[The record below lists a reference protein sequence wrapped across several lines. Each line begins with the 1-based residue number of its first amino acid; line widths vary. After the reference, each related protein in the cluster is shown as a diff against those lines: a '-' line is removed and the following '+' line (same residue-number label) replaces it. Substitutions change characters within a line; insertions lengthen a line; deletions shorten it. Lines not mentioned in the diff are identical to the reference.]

1 MNNDLEWASAAEWL
15 ASPSDAPDLVVLG
28 VPLSEIWSG
37 GSSGAHATPAAMR
50 ARMARLSSY
59 DSDHGIQLGDL
70 GVFDA
75 GNLTHQPSHDAIR
88 AGVGSLPDAKLRVL
102 IGGDSG
108 ITYPA
113 LTEIAG
119 DSLSA
124 WGLVSLDANH
134 DVDPYEGRPGGSSV
148 ARALV
153 DAGLPG
159 GQIVQLGIGGFSN
172 SAGGRLWCDDQ
183 GVDVITMAEARFASV
198 EDALVEALDRLAM
211 SVDHVYVNL
220 DFDVMDRAFAP
231 ACRGAHPGGFKS
243 RELLAAAFIA
253 GRHAHVRAVDI
264 VDVDAT
270 VDLADV
276 TVDLAALCLLNV
288 ASGLYDRIF

>member
-1 MNNDLEWASAAEWL
+1 MNNAADWASAAEWL
-15 ASPSDAPDLVVLG
+15 ASPSEAPDLVVLG
-28 VPLSEIWSG
+28 VPLSETWPG
-37 GSSGAHATPAAMR
+37 GMSGAHTTPAAVR
-50 ARMARLSSY
+50 ARMALLSSY
-59 DSDHGIQLGDL
+59 DSDHGVQLGDL

-75 GNLTHQPSHDAIR
+75 GDLTHQPSDDAIR

-102 IGGDSG
+102 IGGGSG

-113 LTEIAG
+113 LTEMAG

-159 GQIVQLGIGGFSN
+159 AQIAQLGIGGFSN
-172 SAGGRLWCDDQ
+172 SATSRLWCDDQ

>member
-1 MNNDLEWASAAEWL
+1 MNNEADWASAAEWL
-15 ASPSDAPDLVVLG
+15 VSPSDAPDLVVLG
-28 VPLSEIWSG
+28 VPLSETWPG
-37 GSSGAHATPAAMR
+37 GLSGAHATPAAMR

-59 DSDHGIQLGDL
+59 DSDHGVQLGEL

-75 GNLTHQPSHDAIR
+75 GDLTPQPSHDAIR

-102 IGGDSG
+102 IGGDG
-108 ITYPA
+108 GLTYPA
-113 LTEIAG
+113 FTELAG

-124 WGLVSLDANH
+124 WGLVSLDAYH
-134 DVDPYEGRPGGSSV
+134 DADPYEGRPGGGSV

-159 GQIVQLGIGGFSN
+159 DQIVQVGIGGFSS
-172 SAGGRLWCDDQ
+172 SAESRRWCDDQ

-253 GRHAHVRAVDI
+253 GRHAHVRAVDL
-264 VDVDAT
+264 VDVDST
-270 VDLADV
+270 VDVADV